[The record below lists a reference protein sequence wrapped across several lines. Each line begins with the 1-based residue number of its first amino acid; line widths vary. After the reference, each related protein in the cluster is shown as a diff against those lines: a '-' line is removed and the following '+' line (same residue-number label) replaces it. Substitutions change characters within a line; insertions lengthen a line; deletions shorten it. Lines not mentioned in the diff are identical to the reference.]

1 MSVKAGNGTGVSKA
15 LWRAEKALYY
25 LQAGVISLCLVALVV
40 LLFGQIVGRQFRQE
54 WMAPPDEI
62 VTLFFTWLVFIG
74 AAVLERDAKHL
85 RVELLDGWLRK
96 RPRLAKLHSV
106 VTDLLVLGFLIVTI
120 RSGLA
125 LYQLAGLKTSPTL
138 QWSQQAWYLPL
149 PICGCLMALYVEIG
163 RASCRERV

>member
-74 AAVLERDAKHL
+74 AA
-85 RVELLDGWLRK
+85 
-96 RPRLAKLHSV
+96 
-106 VTDLLVLGFLIVTI
+106 
-120 RSGLA
+120 
-125 LYQLAGLKTSPTL
+125 
-138 QWSQQAWYLPL
+138 
-149 PICGCLMALYVEIG
+149 M
-163 RASCRERV
+163 